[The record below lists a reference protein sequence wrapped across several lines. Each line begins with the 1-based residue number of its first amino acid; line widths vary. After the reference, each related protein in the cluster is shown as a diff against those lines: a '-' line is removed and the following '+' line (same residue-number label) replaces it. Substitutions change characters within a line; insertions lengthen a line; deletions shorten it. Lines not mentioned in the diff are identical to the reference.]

1 MTLKFNLDPTPR
13 KAAIIALLLFLEALL
28 IPLQIHLQTTSELP
42 TPVQF
47 LTWATIGFIQLVT
60 YLLVFFG
67 HETEEKA

>member
-1 MTLKFNLDPTPR
+1 MTLKFNLDPTPQ
-13 KAAIIALLLFLEALL
+13 KAAIIAVLLFLEALL

-42 TPVQF
+42 TVVQF
-47 LTWATIGFIQLVT
+47 ITWITIGLIQLVT